1 MEEEPKKKG
10 NAWTNFVREWAKDKG
25 LTYMVAIKDP
35 AVSTAY
41 KEQKKTTRKSA
52 KEDTFDKLKADAVA
66 LAEIADPPAVK
77 RKAGR
82 PSKYASE
89 EERKEA
95 KRLKTL
101 ASNKKKREEAQKAKK
116 EGTMTEEQ
124 REKYQRD
131 SDMKVAWTAE
141 MRVRKRAE
149 QIRKLEQAV
158 NKVEKYIYDNEDEFF
173 NNFKKDPY
181 SQYSW
186 KREPSMRF
194 WEELPESKK
203 WKPSGKYQKKAWEL
217 FGDADFK
224 QIIDRA
230 LTQQDRDDLYADI
243 PNYDEDEYHRANI
256 REQLE
261 RIRDKMGNIYQ
272 DEEIRLKEQQKG
284 MMEEDPVEKKLRKK
298 ARALADL
305 EEGKRKME
313 RKAEKKR
320 RDEEERKRRAA
331 LSDYERQREDN
342 LARIESQRFQ
352 DNITRM
358 MSGRGRGNKKQP
370 FTSLAH
376 LPFWD
381 N

>member
-131 SDMKVAWTAE
+131 SDKKVAWTAE

-149 QIRKLEQAV
+149 QIEKLEQAV
-158 NKVEKYIYDNEDEFF
+158 NKVEKYIYDNADEFF
-173 NNFKKDPY
+173 KNYEKDPY

-186 KREPSMRF
+186 EREPRR
-194 WEELPESKK
+194 WLDDLPESKK

-217 FGDADFK
+217 FGDADFDEILK
-224 QIIDRA
+224 RA
-230 LTQQDRDDLYADI
+230 LTEQERDDYWADI
-243 PNYDEDEYHRANI
+243 PNFDGNEYASYNVKEQLKNI
-256 REQLE
+256 RK
-261 RIRDKMGNIYQ
+261 KMGSIWNKEQ
-272 DEEIRLKEQQKG
+272 ERLREQQKG
-284 MMEEDPVEKKLRKK
+284 MMEEDPVEKGMRKK
-298 ARALADL
+298 ARALQDL

-320 RDEEERKRRAA
+320 RDEAEQKRRAA

-342 LARIESQRFQ
+342 LARAERQRFQ
-352 DNITRM
+352 DNYARM
-358 MSGRGRGNKKQP
+358 MSGRGRGTKKQP